1 MSSRHLHPRRNLHF
15 RNTRRQQ
22 VLAAS
27 NHTRRLLIHMV
38 QASKSS
44 HLPHP
49 PRKPQYPKP
58 AKRTQLHHEAHQPH
72 IVGRRNVIV
81 LRVSQ
86 SLRRPRSAT
95 STRIFHLLYG
105 KCLERI
111 VNNIPHEMSSAMMK
125 IWKLMRLFLREK
137 KLIGQTSTLSFGCVF
152 YYLESNP
159 HFLSFSSARIA
170 KKEDLLAIQEEERHE
185 EEKRRRK
192 REKERAAAR
201 GQ

>member
-137 KLIGQTSTLSFGCVF
+137 RRIGQIFTLFSPLGCVSLF
-152 YYLESNP
+152 GSDS
-159 HFLSFSSARIA
+159 HFFSARIA
-170 KKEDLLAIQEEERHE
+170 KREDLLAIEEEERHE
-185 EEKRRRK
+185 EEKRKRK